1 MHHVMPAPRMARSF
15 PGILLASLL
24 TASAFAAPLVEYHF
38 DSGSAAPTPSGG
50 IASSFSQVGTAQT
63 YTEYTDGAAR
73 MGSNWSATTEAAAL
87 TSGRAFTFTLTPEAS
102 TPVSLSTVSFDAAFY
117 SSDPVAVSPNTY
129 TAYFFV
135 EVSIGGG
142 AFSRVGSTLASGFQ
156 NTTTGRSGVTFS
168 QWSANLA
175 DVQYGSTYQN
185 LTQSIVFRLYAY
197 DQQAD
202 GITGISSPTRFL
214 AWDNVALSTTAIP
227 EPLSA
232 LPVGLLSGS
241 IALVYVRRRRQK
253 GCDQ

>member
-1 MHHVMPAPRMARSF
+1 MNLVSTAPRMPRRLFS
-15 PGILLASLL
+15 ILFASVLA
-24 TASAFAAPLVEYHF
+24 ASAVAAPLVEYRF
-38 DSGSAAPTPSGG
+38 DSGSSAPTPSGG
-50 IASSFSQVGTAQT
+50 IASSFGQVGTAQT
-63 YTEYTDGAAR
+63 YTEYSDGAAR

-87 TSGRAFTFTLTPEAS
+87 TSGRAFTFTLTPEAGS
-102 TPVSLSTVSFDAAFY
+102 PVSLSTLSFDAAFY

-142 AFSRVGSTLASGFQ
+142 AFSRVGNTLASGFQ

-214 AWDNVALSTTAIP
+214 ALDNVALSAAAIP

-232 LPVGLLSGS
+232 LPIGLLAGG
-241 IALVYVRRRRQK
+241 IALVYVRRRRQNR
-253 GCDQ
+253 CNQ